1 MIDTEYEMNPD
12 LAGALSAAQDRR
24 QLQTYE
30 SVLYQQSPSFEIR
43 TNVLDP
49 SGGALYSGGSS
60 YSPDIPFMASSSG
73 LAGFQA
79 PLCQRDMLGS
89 LNNFQANLA
98 GFDDAMNKDVK
109 VENFKVVES
118 AATVKGALAAAM
130 AQKLAAQSSAW
141 MQIAND
147 RFAVVKSARESYGR
161 LKSQVDDLDRKVASL
176 VATNKSPE
184 AQKLRN
190 EAVNKAKLALQYQK
204 VNALSTQL
212 ADLAMAQASILQQM
226 ADATATG
233 NFYVIKNLAA
243 MYGQQALVMKKAQDV
258 RKKQLAS
265 LKGSGLQGVKP
276 LFVDYFEE
284 ELNGL
289 EGRVGRKIQR
299 GLTKTLKKLNNVFSG
314 YTIENVGPSLARKD
328 NSLFKSVSGALSGA
342 AIKTAAVAKQVI
354 KRAPVPKKSTV
365 VRRASLPVRRPVS
378 RPINAMQIARQ
389 GEGAATAALMA
400 GNITGVTP
408 QQLTNLT
415 RQAQSLV
422 AGSAGNASDI
432 LAQAR
437 RV

>member
-1 MIDTEYEMNPD
+1 MIDTEYEMNPG

-118 AATVKGALAAAM
+118 AATVKGALAAAT

-161 LKSQVDDLDRKVASL
+161 LKAQVDDLDRKVASL

-184 AQKLRN
+184 VQKLRN
-190 EAVNKAKLALQYQK
+190 EAVSKAKLALQFQK

-226 ADATATG
+226 VDATATG

-243 MYGQQALVMKKAQDV
+243 MY
-258 RKKQLAS
+258 
-265 LKGSGLQGVKP
+265 
-276 LFVDYFEE
+276 
-284 ELNGL
+284 
-289 EGRVGRKIQR
+289 
-299 GLTKTLKKLNNVFSG
+299 
-314 YTIENVGPSLARKD
+314 
-328 NSLFKSVSGALSGA
+328 
-342 AIKTAAVAKQVI
+342 
-354 KRAPVPKKSTV
+354 
-365 VRRASLPVRRPVS
+365 
-378 RPINAMQIARQ
+378 
-389 GEGAATAALMA
+389 
-400 GNITGVTP
+400 
-408 QQLTNLT
+408 
-415 RQAQSLV
+415 
-422 AGSAGNASDI
+422 
-432 LAQAR
+432 
-437 RV
+437 